1 MGNGL
6 SNKRSAGPGS
16 VRATLVGRV
25 LVRAIAV
32 FLLACWATVGA
43 VGVDASANA
52 AKREVVKVF
61 VVADPSQTGGQLP
74 TLQSI
79 AASTLRDSGRAGEI
93 FNLNKG
99 RTQPDGGA
107 LTSPNDQ
114 LHPGWILRLPAD
126 ASGPDVKLAQDN
138 SGGSSA
144 VQGGSTANQAGAQ
157 SGTVVSFPL
166 AAGLAVVGSILLALV
181 TAAIVARRRVARWF
195 AFVGR
200 AFAALGAPARRR
212 RRLALRRSLSQRF
225 AADLDSVRGA
235 YRTFG
240 EVATT
245 AQQSEKPVYALRVD
259 NAGATVWLSASDTL
273 SAPWQQLDSTRW
285 RRPAAAAT
293 WGIQSPA
300 NRAPAAR
307 DETADAC
314 LVRVGADTDSE
325 PVFVDLSRLDGV
337 LSVTGNR
344 AVARDVVQ
352 NLLSELAR
360 IRPNTPVTVL
370 PAADG
375 GVPLSIPAG
384 LTEITRVPAPAPNG
398 ANGMH
403 GTVRGAAARR
413 PVGGLVVMAGAPTAR
428 EAAELLALCGTRGA
442 GWTGLVCGPVED
454 GAHWRWHT
462 DANGSVRIPVLGM
475 ELTVPA

>member
-6 SNKRSAGPGS
+6 TGKRSAGPGS
-16 VRATLVGRV
+16 VRAALVGRV
-25 LVRAIAV
+25 LVRAAAV
-32 FLLACWATVGA
+32 FLLACWVTVGA
-43 VGVDASANA
+43 VGADA
-52 AKREVVKVF
+52 AKRDLVKVF

-74 TLQSI
+74 TLRSI
-79 AASTLRDSGRAGEI
+79 AASTLKDPGRAGEI
-93 FNLNKG
+93 LTLNQG

-107 LTSPNDQ
+107 LTSANDQ

-138 SGGSSA
+138 SGDSPAAPGDSSA
-144 VQGGSTANQAGAQ
+144 NQTGA
-157 SGTVVSFPL
+157 VVSFPL
-166 AAGLAVVGSILLALV
+166 AAGLAVLGSVLLALV

-195 AFVGR
+195 AFAGR

-212 RRLALRRSLSQRF
+212 RRSALRQSLSRRF
-225 AADLDSVRGA
+225 AADFDSVRDA
-235 YRTFG
+235 YHALD

-245 AQQSEKPVYALRVD
+245 AQRPERPVYALRVD
-259 NAGATVWLSASDTL
+259 NAGATVWMSASDTL
-273 SAPWQQLDSTRW
+273 SAPWQRLDSTRW

-300 NRAPAAR
+300 NRVPAAR
-307 DETADAC
+307 DETAAAC
-314 LVRVGADTDSE
+314 LVRVGTDADGE

-352 NLLSELAR
+352 NLLSEVAR

-398 ANGMH
+398 ADGMH

-428 EAAELLALCGTRGA
+428 EAAELSALCGTRGA
-442 GWTGLVCGPVED
+442 GWTGLVCGPVQD